1 LLGLKKLASNSILK
15 LIIVIAT
22 ISIVITPTS
31 AIEVRS
37 LSLSSSSRLQ
47 NCTWLL
53 PSDQGL
59 ELMHASPSV
68 WRTTVTRLES
78 ANIRCI
84 IVWAGT
90 WNNDHSITYSD
101 SPAEWIQFINTV
113 KAVNPNFVVLA
124 LVAGWEID
132 ISQSSYTLAMS
143 DAVKQLLSSAPF
155 DGFNDDLE
163 GFTGTNQNLID
174 YWQAEASMIHDMGKI
189 VSVDTGVD
197 WSYKIEDVY
206 PYLTDFDY
214 IMPMFYWTIKDAN
227 ALSYWDRILSNSPV
241 PVIMGLDVDQNEM
254 NNFSMSQQLN
264 WTDQAIG
271 SNPHS
276 NLAGFSIWAYD
287 YWDTSG
293 GTSNDF
299 EAWTNWTTKNTVP
312 SPTQSPSQIPSLT
325 ASPNNSI
332 SPSSSTSQVSP
343 LSTKQ
348 LVTFLPL
355 EVTFITTAIIAIVAT
370 ALLLFRKKQK

>member
-1 LLGLKKLASNSILK
+1 
-15 LIIVIAT
+15 
-22 ISIVITPTS
+22 
-31 AIEVRS
+31 
-37 LSLSSSSRLQ
+37 
-47 NCTWLL
+47 
-53 PSDQGL
+53 
-59 ELMHASPSV
+59 MHASPSV
-68 WRTTVTRLES
+68 WRTIVTRLES
-78 ANIRCI
+78 VNIKCI

-90 WNNDHSITYSD
+90 WNNDHSISYSD
-101 SPAEWIQFINTV
+101 SPAEWIQFINAV
-113 KAVNPNFVVLA
+113 KAVDPNFIVLA
-124 LVAGWEID
+124 LVAGWGID

-174 YWQAEASMIHDMGKI
+174 YWQAEASMIHNMGKI
-189 VSVDTGVD
+189 VTVDTGVD

-206 PYLTDFDY
+206 PYLTNFDY

-264 WTDQAIG
+264 WIDLAMG
-271 SNPHS
+271 NNPQS

-299 EAWTNWTTKNTVP
+299 EAWANWATKNTSP
-312 SPTQSPSQIPSLT
+312 SPTPSPSQIPSPYPKHSPSPSPSLT
-325 ASPNNSI
+325 ASPTNSI
-332 SPSSSTSQVSP
+332 SLPPSTSQISP
-343 LSTKQ
+343 SPIKKLA
-348 LVTFLPL
+348 TFLPL
-355 EVTFITTAIIAIVAT
+355 EVTFITAAIIAIVAA
-370 ALLLFRKKQK
+370 ALLLFWKKSKNK